1 MTESENVA
9 IVRRAW
15 EAYISRDNE
24 AALALYDPEVEL
36 DFTGGAVPIYGRYKG
51 LEGVR
56 EFFRDWLVIWQDYG
70 SEIEELID
78 AGDEVIALMHEWGRG
93 RQSGVPVDFRQVH
106 VWTLRDGKLL
116 RLRVYDTREEALAA
130 VDVMSEQAGNAR
142 RFLALHEPGR
152 PLLMPNPWDVGSAKL
167 LESLGFEALATTSS
181 GFAATLGR
189 LDYGV
194 ARDAV
199 LAHCAELVGAVGVP
213 LSADLE
219 SGHGHEPEEVAQ
231 TIKGALAAGLAG
243 CSIEDYTGDADNPIY
258 EIERAAERIAAAA
271 EAAHAG
277 DVHLVLTARAEN
289 FLHHRKDLA
298 DTIARLQA
306 YQEAG
311 ADVLYAPGLSRIEDI
326 KETVAS
332 LDKPV
337 NVLARPGAPSVAELA
352 EAGVARISVGGAFA
366 FVALGAV
373 VDAANELRND
383 GTYSFWEQAGIG
395 FQAAR
400 EAFDE

>member
-1 MTESENVA
+1 MT
-9 IVRRAW
+9 
-15 EAYISRDNE
+15 DDQ
-24 AALALYDPEVEL
+24 AA
-36 DFTGGAVPIYGRYKG
+36 K
-51 LEGVR
+51 
-56 EFFRDWLVIWQDYG
+56 
-70 SEIEELID
+70 
-78 AGDEVIALMHEWGRG
+78 
-93 RQSGVPVDFRQVH
+93 
-106 VWTLRDGKLL
+106 
-116 RLRVYDTREEALAA
+116 
-130 VDVMSEQAGNAR
+130 AR

-167 LESLGFEALATTSS
+167 LAALGFEALATTSS

-194 ARDAV
+194 TRDEV

-213 LSADLE
+213 VSADLE
-219 SGHGHEPEEVAQ
+219 SGYGHEPEEVAA
-231 TIKGALAAGLAG
+231 TVKGALDAGLAG
-243 CSIEDYTGDADNPIY
+243 CSIEDYTGDADDPIY
-258 EIERAAERIAAAA
+258 EAGRAAERIVAAA
-271 EAAHAG
+271 ETAHG
-277 DVHLVLTARAEN
+277 SDVPLVLTARAEN
-289 FLHHRKDLA
+289 FLHHRKDLT

-306 YQEAG
+306 YSEAG

-326 KETVAS
+326 REVVAS

-337 NVLARPGAPSVAELA
+337 NVLARPGAPAVAELA

-373 VDAANELRND
+373 VEAADELRSE

-400 EAFDE
+400 EAFDEG